1 MQLYLALTPEEYPRF
16 MNRSA
21 AFVHMAYQCSPEG
34 TLTRLPLTT
43 GEQRGLLGL
52 NSHGLAESADAGTLF
67 PQLLREC
74 RQRRYTGVFADME
87 SACTPQRLQFFTS
100 LAQALQKQGLS
111 LFLPEEYA
119 AVPGCI
125 PLLCTAIS
133 GGCLQTYLQESLQRR
148 GGEAAALDLQRL
160 RMDFTLPA
168 PSGAG
173 HSLSPGE
180 FQQLLAER
188 APSIF
193 YSSELGAKYFTYT
206 RSGQTHFVLFDDAQ
220 TLRNKLRLGR
230 QLGFSAA
237 FLMYPECSDLLEDLL
252 PAQQKNKPLHP

>member
-74 RQRRYTGVFADME
+74 RQ
-87 SACTPQRLQFFTS
+87 
-100 LAQALQKQGLS
+100 
-111 LFLPEEYA
+111 
-119 AVPGCI
+119 
-125 PLLCTAIS
+125 
-133 GGCLQTYLQESLQRR
+133 
-148 GGEAAALDLQRL
+148 
-160 RMDFTLPA
+160 
-168 PSGAG
+168 
-173 HSLSPGE
+173 
-180 FQQLLAER
+180 
-188 APSIF
+188 
-193 YSSELGAKYFTYT
+193 
-206 RSGQTHFVLFDDAQ
+206 
-220 TLRNKLRLGR
+220 
-230 QLGFSAA
+230 LGFSAA

-252 PAQQKNKPLHP
+252 PAQQKNRPLHP